1 MKRTYIKPMLYAEAF
16 ALAEHIAGG
25 CAYVTNFGNTCPIS
39 EAGVV
44 FFTNAENSCCNEDA
58 INMMTFNDIDPA
70 TASVEDIIQKINPT
84 CYNSFADFTA
94 LFTSA

>member
-1 MKRTYIKPMLYAEAF
+1 MKSAYIKPMLYAEAF

-25 CAYVTNFGNTCPIS
+25 CAYVTNFGNTCPID

-44 FFTNAENSCCNEDA
+44 FFTSAQGSGCNEDA
-58 INMMTFNDIDPA
+58 INMMTFNGIDPA

>member
-1 MKRTYIKPMLYAEAF
+1 MKKAYRKPALYAESF
-16 ALAEHIAGG
+16 VLAEHISAG
-25 CAYVTNFGNTCPIS
+25 CAYVTNFGNTCPID

-44 FFTNAENSCCNEDA
+44 FFTSAQGSGCNEDA
-58 INMMTFNDIDPA
+58 INMMTFNGIDPA